1 MNTLLISMGSNDNSE
16 TNMELCRILLSKL
29 FEPITYSETS
39 TTEPFG
45 DHYQSHFLNQLALAQ
60 THKNKE
66 DVEKELKLLEIK
78 LGRTVEDKSKGLIKI
93 DVDLIKWNDTILKDE
108 DWKRNYVADLLPSIF
123 NDPSEL

>member
-39 TTEPFG
+39 ITEPFG
-45 DHYQSHFLNQLALAQ
+45 DHYQSRFLNQLALAQ

-123 NDPSEL
+123 NDSSEL